1 MALIKCPEC
10 GKEVSDRA
18 TACPNCG
25 HPIATE
31 NQGGKTFPPAPE
43 PRVYTQQEKKPK
55 KPLRKGEKVL
65 IIIIALACISIVIG
79 LFIAVTDNGDTSPSS
94 STKSNDTEK
103 VTTKEGAIASEEKT
117 TDKEYISDDQISQL
131 FSAPKDLKG
140 KYVKLTGVIFTTPET
155 KDNVTA
161 LQIHHN
167 TTDYSQN
174 FIVKIEN
181 STTTYNDGDY
191 VIVDG
196 KINGT
201 YKGTNLMGASL
212 EVPLIE
218 ADTVEVSTYMDIVVP
233 TKNEVSYNAPIDQN
247 GVVVSLDKIQ
257 FADAET
263 RIYITV
269 TNNSDSKFYI
279 YDYSAK
285 VTQGSQQYET
295 DSSSQSIFE
304 GDYPRIS
311 DDILSGVTSSG
322 IIVFPPFDDSMDFQ
336 LHLEGHSDDFNLDFS
351 PYVFNCTLKQ

>member
-10 GKEVSDRA
+10 GKEVSDKA
-18 TACPNCG
+18 AACPNCG
-25 HPIATE
+25 HPIAKET
-31 NQGGKTFPPAPE
+31 NNGNTQSSIPE
-43 PRVYTQQEKKPK
+43 PRVYAPQEKKAK
-55 KPLRKGEKVL
+55 KPLKKGDKVL
-65 IIIIALACISIVIG
+65 ISIIAAACVLIVIG
-79 LFIAVTDNGDTSPSS
+79 VFIAVSGGSDNASVSP
-94 STKSNDTEK
+94 KGNDTQK
-103 VTTKEGAIASEEKT
+103 VTTKEGAIAKKEEPT
-117 TDKEYISDDQISQL
+117 GKEYISEDQISQL
-131 FSAPKDLKG
+131 FSSPKDLKG
-140 KYVKLTGVIFTTPET
+140 KYVKLTGKIFTTPET

-181 STTTYNDGDY
+181 PTATYNDGDY

-196 KINGT
+196 KIKGT

-257 FADAET
+257 FADTET

-285 VTQGSQQYET
+285 VTQGTQQYET
-295 DSSSQSIFE
+295 DSASQSIFE

-311 DDILSGVTSSG
+311 DDILPGVTSSG
-322 IIVFPPFDDSMDFQ
+322 IIVFPPFDDSTDFQ
-336 LHLEGHSDDFNLDFS
+336 LHLEGHSDDFNLDFN

>member
-10 GKEVSDRA
+10 GKEISDKA
-18 TACPNCG
+18 AACPNCG

-31 NQGGKTFPPAPE
+31 NQNGKSQPPAPE
-43 PRVYTQQEKKPK
+43 PRIYAPQEKNPK
-55 KPLRKGEKVL
+55 KPLRKGDKVL
-65 IIIIALACISIVIG
+65 IFIIALACISIIIGVI
-79 LFIAVTDNGDTSPSS
+79 IAVTDNDDNSS
-94 STKSNDTEK
+94 SLASNNNSEK
-103 VTTKEGAIASEEKT
+103 VTTKEGSVTSDEEST
-117 TDKEYISDDQISQL
+117 GREYISDDQISEL
-131 FSAPKDLKG
+131 FSAPKEFKG
-140 KYVKLTGVIFTTPET
+140 KYVKITGKIFTTPET

-161 LQIHHN
+161 LQINHN

-181 STTTYNDGDY
+181 STVTYNNGDY

-196 KINGT
+196 KIKGT

-218 ADTVEVSTYMDIVVP
+218 ADKVEVSTYMDIVVP

-295 DSSSQSIFE
+295 DSASQSIFE

-311 DDILSGVTSSG
+311 DDILPGVTSSG
-322 IIVFPPFDDSMDFQ
+322 IIVFPPFDDSTDFQ
-336 LHLEGHSDDFNLDFS
+336 LHLEGHSDDFNLDFN
-351 PYVFNCTLKQ
+351 PYIFNCTLKQ